1 MKLSNDTANGSD
13 QRVLLV
19 KGAAELLINRCNH
32 AMLEDGSIIPI
43 DSILRQ
49 EMIKT
54 AEDMGA
60 RALRCLAFA
69 KKVHFS
75 HTFSH
80 LPLLRLCTLVI
91 WLLTM
96 VPSNIQGIV

>member
-1 MKLSNDTANGSD
+1 MSVLTKLSDETANGSD
-13 QRVLLV
+13 RRVLLV

-32 AMLEDGSIIPI
+32 VMLEDGSIIPI

-60 RALRCLAFA
+60 RALRCLALA
-69 KKVHFS
+69 KKVHF
-75 HTFSH
+75 
-80 LPLLRLCTLVI
+80 LTLF
-91 WLLTM
+91 
-96 VPSNIQGIV
+96 